1 MVGTKALRTK
11 PRLPSCSLRSAPFAE
26 HVPGGASCGRYVH
39 LPAARDLL
47 PDHCAGA
54 ASTRNDEQ
62 LVNGEGIDIVLCLD
76 ISGSMLAQDFTPNRM
91 EAAKNVASEFIDN
104 RPTDRIGLV
113 IFSGEAFT
121 MCPLTT
127 DRNVLKTQLFNVSS
141 GLLEDGTAIGSG
153 LATGVDRLRN
163 SPSKTKVIILLT
175 DGENNGGLIDPN
187 TAKEIAKSVGVRV
200 YTVGMG
206 TEGFAPVP
214 VQTPGGIVMQREKST
229 STKNCSPRSPTRPAA
244 TTTAP
249 KTTKASKNIYSEID
263 HLEKSKIE
271 VSSIRRYTEEFFPF
285 ALAASISPAAR
296 TPPSLDRPAKVPV
309 TLSSH
314 YAGKSIQIHRLMV
327 CRQNSRRHDLERPAQ
342 RHLQTGWHHLHKPP
356 GGRR

>member
-1 MVGTKALRTK
+1 VLYDWYQHIYFSQPAFFGLFLLVPLMIWWELKRADASKATVMVSTIQAFRGTRSWKNFLRPLLFIFRVLALCC
-11 PRLPSCSLRSAPFAE
+11 LIIAL
-26 HVPGGASCGRYVH
+26 
-39 LPAARDLL
+39 AR
-47 PDHCAGA
+47 PQ
-54 ASTRNDEQ
+54 TRNDEQ

-127 DRNVLKTQLFNVSS
+127 DRNVLKSQLFQVHS

-163 SPSKTKVIILLT
+163 SPSKSKVIILLT

-200 YTVGMG
+200 YTIGMG
-206 TEGFAPVP
+206 TEGYAPVP
-214 VQTPGGIVMQREKST
+214 VQTPGGVVMQREKVNIDEKLLT
-229 STKNCSPRSPTRPAA
+229 QIA
-244 TTTAP
+244 TETGGRYYRA
-249 KTTKASKNIYSEID
+249 KDNESLSNIYKEID
-263 HLEKSKIE
+263 QLEKSRIE
-271 VSSIRRYTEEFFPF
+271 VSSIRRYTEQFFPF
-285 ALAASISPAAR
+285 ALAAAIF
-296 TPPSLDRPAKVPV
+296 LF
-309 TLSSH
+309 
-314 YAGKSIQIHRLMV
+314 
-327 CRQNSRRHDLERPAQ
+327 LEMLLRWTVLRKFP
-342 RHLQTGWHHLHKPP
+342 
-356 GGRR
+356 

>member
-1 MVGTKALRTK
+1 VLYDWYKHIYFSQPVFFGLFLVLPLLIWWELKRSDKAQATVLFSSVRAFRGTRSWRNFLRPLLFIFRLLAISCLIIAL
-11 PRLPSCSLRSAPFAE
+11 
-26 HVPGGASCGRYVH
+26 
-39 LPAARDLL
+39 AR
-47 PDHCAGA
+47 PQ
-54 ASTRNDEQ
+54 TRNDEQ

-163 SPSKTKVIILLT
+163 SPSKSKVIILLT

-200 YTVGMG
+200 YTIGMG

-214 VQTPGGIVMQREKST
+214 VQTPGGIVMQREKVNIDEKLLTQIANETGGHYYRAKDNESL
-229 STKNCSPRSPTRPAA
+229 
-244 TTTAP
+244 
-249 KTTKASKNIYSEID
+249 KAIYTEID
-263 HLEKSKIE
+263 RLEKSKIE
-271 VSSIRRYTEEFFPF
+271 VSNIRRYTEQFFPF
-285 ALAASISPAAR
+285 ALAASLFLLFELLLRWTVLRKFP
-296 TPPSLDRPAKVPV
+296 
-309 TLSSH
+309 
-314 YAGKSIQIHRLMV
+314 
-327 CRQNSRRHDLERPAQ
+327 
-342 RHLQTGWHHLHKPP
+342 
-356 GGRR
+356 

>member
-1 MVGTKALRTK
+1 VLYDWYKHIYFSQPVFFGLFLVLPLLVWWELKRSDKAQATVLFSSVRAFRGTRSWRNFLRPLLFIFRLLAISCLIIAL
-11 PRLPSCSLRSAPFAE
+11 
-26 HVPGGASCGRYVH
+26 
-39 LPAARDLL
+39 AR
-47 PDHCAGA
+47 PQ
-54 ASTRNDEQ
+54 TRNDEQ
-62 LVNGEGIDIVLCLD
+62 IVNGEGIDIVLCLD

-163 SPSKTKVIILLT
+163 SPSKSKVIILLT

-200 YTVGMG
+200 YTIGMG

-214 VQTPGGIVMQREKST
+214 VQTPGGIVMQREKVNIDEKLLTQIANETGGHYYRAKDNESL
-229 STKNCSPRSPTRPAA
+229 
-244 TTTAP
+244 
-249 KTTKASKNIYSEID
+249 KAIYTEID
-263 HLEKSKIE
+263 RLEKSKIE
-271 VSSIRRYTEEFFPF
+271 VSNIRRYTEQFFPF
-285 ALAASISPAAR
+285 ALAASIFLLFELLLRWTVLRKFP
-296 TPPSLDRPAKVPV
+296 
-309 TLSSH
+309 
-314 YAGKSIQIHRLMV
+314 
-327 CRQNSRRHDLERPAQ
+327 
-342 RHLQTGWHHLHKPP
+342 
-356 GGRR
+356 